1 VRGPGVGNWLFL
13 IGPNKSEEWIT
24 VFGKNR
30 RKSKKKKSGG
40 SDRLEL
46 DRNMMSGTW
55 HDANVGPVAS
65 APGSFKIRAYVAIER
80 NSSADTH
87 DAEQNRLAGKED
99 LRLSKSA
106 AVMICC
112 EKDGL
117 SYSKIVGQARRN
129 ISLTEFGITN
139 TKIKKAE
146 EFY

>member
-1 VRGPGVGNWLFL
+1 M
-13 IGPNKSEEWIT
+13 IGPNKGEEWIT

-40 SDRLEL
+40 SNRLKL
-46 DRNMMSGTW
+46 DRNMMPGTW
-55 HDANVGPVAS
+55 HANVGPVAS
-65 APGSFKIRAYVAIER
+65 APGSFRVRVYVAIER

-87 DAEQNRLAGKED
+87 DAEQIRFAGKED

-117 SYSKIVGQARRN
+117 SYSKVVGQARRN

-146 EFY
+146 KFH